1 MDKCIRRF
9 VTESGIDVAIDWCQV
24 VAVQKQNLQINIHL
38 KNGECLKIQAINYDQ
53 VNEYFNVLYRQWE
66 IV

>member
-9 VTESGIDVAIDWCQV
+9 VTESGIDIAIDWCQV
-24 VAVQKQNLQINIHL
+24 VAVQKQNLQVNVHL
-38 KNGECLKIQAINYDQ
+38 KNGEILKIQAINYDQ

-66 IV
+66 II